1 MKRKNW
7 LLVLLILVCLAVFYG
22 YRTMI
27 YMNTDAEPPKIETP
41 AEIPELSVQDP
52 REALLRG
59 VTAGDKQDGDVTGSL
74 VVESVTL
81 LSPDGT
87 VAVSYAAFD
96 KAGNVT
102 KAQRTA
108 RYTDYESPKL
118 TLNAP
123 LAYIYGSNFDVLS
136 TVGAVDVLDGDIQHR
151 VRATTLEEGS
161 VSTTGTH
168 SIQFQVTNS
177 LGDTV
182 SYVFPVDVYPAD
194 KYNAEL
200 TLTDYILYLKTG
212 DAFTASK
219 YLSTFTMQGKD
230 TSLLNGLP
238 QNYSLKTT
246 GKVDTSQPGTYSLEL
261 RVTYT
266 QRHDTNPDLDRQY
279 TGYSKLIV
287 VVEG

>member
-22 YRTMI
+22 YRTMA
-27 YMNTDAEPPKIETP
+27 YLNTDGEPPRI
-41 AEIPELSVQDP
+41 EIPEEIPEFSVQDP
-52 REALLRG
+52 RSALTRG
-59 VTAGDKQDGDVTGSL
+59 ITAVDKTDGDVTGSL

-81 LSPDGT
+81 LDPDGT
-87 VAVSYAAFD
+87 IDVTYAAFD

-108 RYTDYESPKL
+108 RYADYESPRL
-118 TLNAP
+118 TLSGP

-136 TVGAVDVLDGDIQHR
+136 TVGATDVVDGDIQHR

-161 VSTTGTH
+161 IGTSGTH
-168 SIQFQVTNS
+168 MIQFQVTNS

-182 SYVFPVDVYPAD
+182 TQVFPVDIYPAD
-194 KYNAEL
+194 EYNASL

-212 DAFTASK
+212 ETFAATR
-219 YLSTFTMQGKD
+219 YLKSFFMQGEE
-230 TSLLNGLP
+230 TNLRAGVPRNF
-238 QNYSLKTT
+238 SLKTT
-246 GKVDTSQPGTYSLEL
+246 GEVDTSRPGTYSVEL
-261 RVTYT
+261 RLTYT
-266 QRHDTNPDLDRQY
+266 QRHETNPDLDRKY
-279 TGYSKLIV
+279 TGYTKLIV